1 MKLSITG
8 LFKRHV
14 KEEKKPQNID
24 AGQEKEP
31 ASIIQTDIWKKP
43 SSDGLVDY
51 HAVTGEGTP
60 EYQERQNS
68 LQQMEAWAK
77 ENQIPVGKRTVTDY
91 YYDSKI
97 VPGRVVL
104 MGLGKN
110 VRGSMQYILNELNH
124 NDAFKDFHIYVKTAK
139 DTEEIVKTYIRQNGW
154 NRTEAVTPDSVYM
167 ELIETAQF
175 LLTEVYLT
183 AAWVKKE
190 GQMYINIWHGTPLK
204 KLGLAKNAK
213 GKHKNGI
220 QQSNF
225 IDADYLLYPNDYT
238 KKHMLESY
246 KVAELMPGKVL
257 KLGYPRTGG
266 MLEAAQSDQTELR
279 KMLAPNGE
287 HIYAYMPTWK
297 DYLKVDQ
304 VVAESKE
311 LLDYLDANLREDQI
325 LYVNLHHRVSD
336 SLDYSQFKRIRQF
349 PPTVDSYKLLAL
361 TDALI
366 TDYSSVFYDYL
377 ALRRQIVLYCADY
390 ELYRKKR
397 GTYMDLMELPFD
409 KAVTPEEVLAAIN
422 RGKTY
427 DDEAAYQEFCA
438 YDSVENAHKL
448 CSLFMGTED
457 EVEVEAIPKNK
468 KKKVMIYS
476 DALSECTE
484 TQWLR
489 KTAENCAGS
498 DTVELFIS
506 CNQDMVNENKDSA
519 YPLLNKVPVIGTTA
533 DYFPSAMGRTAKK
546 LYESGKIT
554 IGQAMSVWKYDYAA
568 AVRRFLGRAAFD
580 LAVLLDVTDPEKL
593 LALTFMDQPNKIMI
607 ISDLMYKEITENN
620 NTFLKDA
627 LQVSASYMRAVFVK
641 NEEQYAY
648 ISQMIGDAC
657 PVCYM
662 KDAKDLTQA
671 INAAVMREGD
681 QL

>member
-24 AGQEKEP
+24 AGKEKKP
-31 ASIIQTDIWKKP
+31 ASIIQTDTWKKP

-154 NRTEAVTPDSVYM
+154 SRTEAVTPDSVYM

-246 KVAELMPGKVL
+246 KVADLMPGKVL

-409 KAVTPEEVLAAIN
+409 KAITPEEVLAAIN

-448 CSLFMGTED
+448 CSLFLGTED
-457 EVEVEAIPKNK
+457 EVVVEAIPKNK

-489 KTAENCAGS
+489 KTAKNCAGS

-554 IGQAMSVWKYDYAA
+554 IGQAMSIWKYDYAA

-593 LALTFMDQPNKIMI
+593 LSLTFMDQPNKIMI

-671 INAAVMREGD
+671 INAAVIREGE
-681 QL
+681 

>member
-24 AGQEKEP
+24 AGQEKKP
-31 ASIIQTDIWKKP
+31 ASTIQTDTWKKP

-154 NRTEAVTPDSVYM
+154 SRTEAVTPDSVYM

-246 KVAELMPGKVL
+246 KVADLMPGKVL

-448 CSLFMGTED
+448 CSLFLGTED

-489 KTAENCAGS
+489 KTAESCAGS

-546 LYESGKIT
+546 LYESGKIM

-568 AVRRFLGRAAFD
+568 AARRFLGRAAFD

-593 LALTFMDQPNKIMI
+593 LALTFMDQPNKIMV

-627 LQVSASYMRAVFVK
+627 VQVSASYMRAVFVK

-671 INAAVMREGD
+671 INAAVMREGE
-681 QL
+681 

>member
-8 LFKRHV
+8 LFKRHT

-31 ASIIQTDIWKKP
+31 ASIIQIDTWKKP

-68 LQQMEAWAK
+68 LQQMGAWAK

-154 NRTEAVTPDSVYM
+154 SRTEAVTPDSVYM

-246 KVAELMPGKVL
+246 KVADLMPGKVL

-448 CSLFMGTED
+448 CSLFLGTED
-457 EVEVEAIPKNK
+457 EVVVEAIPKNK

-533 DYFPSAMGRTAKK
+533 DYFPSAMGHTAKK

-554 IGQAMSVWKYDYAA
+554 IGQAMSIWKYDYAA

-593 LALTFMDQPNKIMI
+593 LSLTFMDQPNKIMI

-671 INAAVMREGD
+671 INAAVIREGE
-681 QL
+681 

>member
-24 AGQEKEP
+24 AGQEKKP
-31 ASIIQTDIWKKP
+31 AFIIQTDTWKKP

-154 NRTEAVTPDSVYM
+154 SRTEAVTPDSVYM

-246 KVAELMPGKVL
+246 KVADLMPGKVL

-448 CSLFMGTED
+448 CSLFLGTED
-457 EVEVEAIPKNK
+457 EVVVEAIPKNK

-533 DYFPSAMGRTAKK
+533 DYFPSAMGHTAKK

-554 IGQAMSVWKYDYAA
+554 IGQAMSIWKYDYAA

-593 LALTFMDQPNKIMI
+593 LSLTFMDQPNKIMI

-671 INAAVMREGD
+671 INAAVIREGE
-681 QL
+681 

>member
-24 AGQEKEP
+24 AGQEKKP
-31 ASIIQTDIWKKP
+31 ASIIQTDTWKKP

-110 VRGSMQYILNELNH
+110 VRGSMQYILNELNY

-154 NRTEAVTPDSVYM
+154 SRTEAVTPDSVYM

-246 KVAELMPGKVL
+246 KVADLMPGKVL

-448 CSLFMGTED
+448 CSLFLGTED
-457 EVEVEAIPKNK
+457 EVVVEAIPKNK

-533 DYFPSAMGRTAKK
+533 DYFPSAMGHTAKK

-554 IGQAMSVWKYDYAA
+554 IGQAMSIWKYDYAA

-593 LALTFMDQPNKIMI
+593 LSLTFMDQPNKIMI

-671 INAAVMREGD
+671 INAAVIREGE
-681 QL
+681 

>member
-24 AGQEKEP
+24 AGQEKKP
-31 ASIIQTDIWKKP
+31 ASIIQTDTWKKP

-154 NRTEAVTPDSVYM
+154 SRTEAVTPDSVYM

-246 KVAELMPGKVL
+246 KVADLMPGKVL

-448 CSLFMGTED
+448 CSLFLGTED

-533 DYFPSAMGRTAKK
+533 DYFPSAMGHTAKK

-568 AVRRFLGRAAFD
+568 AARRFLGRAAFD

-593 LALTFMDQPNKIMI
+593 LALTFMDQPNKIMV

-671 INAAVMREGD
+671 INAAVMREGE
-681 QL
+681 

>member
-24 AGQEKEP
+24 AGQEKKP
-31 ASIIQTDIWKKP
+31 ASIIQTDTWKKP

-154 NRTEAVTPDSVYM
+154 SRTEVVTPDSVYM

-246 KVAELMPGKVL
+246 KVADLMPGKVL

-297 DYLKVDQ
+297 DYLKVNQ

-448 CSLFMGTED
+448 CSLFLGTED
-457 EVEVEAIPKNK
+457 EVVVEAIPKNK

-554 IGQAMSVWKYDYAA
+554 IGQAMSIWKYDYAA

-593 LALTFMDQPNKIMI
+593 LSLTFMDQPNKIMI

-671 INAAVMREGD
+671 INAAVIREGE
-681 QL
+681 

>member
-8 LFKRHV
+8 LFKRHT

-31 ASIIQTDIWKKP
+31 ASIIQIDTWKKP
-43 SSDGLVDY
+43 SSDGLVNY

-154 NRTEAVTPDSVYM
+154 SRTEAVTPDSVYM

-246 KVAELMPGKVL
+246 KVADLMPGKVL

-448 CSLFMGTED
+448 CSLFLGTED

-533 DYFPSAMGRTAKK
+533 DYFPSAMGCTAKK
-546 LYESGKIT
+546 LYENGQIT
-554 IGQAMSVWKYDYAA
+554 LGQAMCVGKYDYAA

-593 LALTFMDQPNKIMI
+593 LSLTFMDQPNKIMI

-648 ISQMIGDAC
+648 ISQMIGNAC

-671 INAAVMREGD
+671 INAAVIREGE
-681 QL
+681 

>member
-24 AGQEKEP
+24 AGQEKKP
-31 ASIIQTDIWKKP
+31 ASIIQTDTWKKP

-110 VRGSMQYILNELNH
+110 VRGSMQYILNELNY

-154 NRTEAVTPDSVYM
+154 SRTEAVTPDSVYM

-246 KVAELMPGKVL
+246 KVADLMPGKVL

-409 KAVTPEEVLAAIN
+409 KAITPEEVLAAIN

-427 DDEAAYQEFCA
+427 DDEEAYQEFCA

-448 CSLFMGTED
+448 CSLFLGTED
-457 EVEVEAIPKNK
+457 EVVVEAIPKNK

-533 DYFPSAMGRTAKK
+533 DYFPSAMGHTAKK

-593 LALTFMDQPNKIMI
+593 LSLTFMDQPNKIMI

-671 INAAVMREGD
+671 INAAVIREGE
-681 QL
+681 

>member
-24 AGQEKEP
+24 AGQEKKP
-31 ASIIQTDIWKKP
+31 AFIIQTDTWKKP

-68 LQQMEAWAK
+68 LQQMAAWAK

-154 NRTEAVTPDSVYM
+154 SRTEAVTPDSVYM

-246 KVAELMPGKVL
+246 KVADLMPGKVL

-448 CSLFMGTED
+448 CSLFLGTED
-457 EVEVEAIPKNK
+457 EVVVEAIPKNK

-533 DYFPSAMGRTAKK
+533 DYFPSAMGHTAKK

-554 IGQAMSVWKYDYAA
+554 IGQAMSIWKYDYAA

-593 LALTFMDQPNKIMI
+593 LSLTFMDQPNKIMI

-671 INAAVMREGD
+671 INAAVMREGE
-681 QL
+681 

>member
-24 AGQEKEP
+24 AGQEKKP
-31 ASIIQTDIWKKP
+31 ASIIQTDTWKKP

-154 NRTEAVTPDSVYM
+154 SRTEVVTPDSVYM

-246 KVAELMPGKVL
+246 KVADLMPGKVL

-311 LLDYLDANLREDQI
+311 LLDYLDANLRKDQI

-409 KAVTPEEVLAAIN
+409 KAITPEEVLAAIN

-448 CSLFMGTED
+448 CSLFLGTED
-457 EVEVEAIPKNK
+457 EVVVEAIPKNK

-593 LALTFMDQPNKIMI
+593 LSLTFMDQPNKIMI

-671 INAAVMREGD
+671 INAAVIREGE
-681 QL
+681 

>member
-24 AGQEKEP
+24 AGKEKKP
-31 ASIIQTDIWKKP
+31 ASIIQTDTWKKP

-68 LQQMEAWAK
+68 LQQMEAWTK

-154 NRTEAVTPDSVYM
+154 SRTEAVTPDSVYM

-246 KVAELMPGKVL
+246 KVADLMPGKVL

-409 KAVTPEEVLAAIN
+409 KAITPEEVLAAIN

-427 DDEAAYQEFCA
+427 DDEEAYQEFCA

-448 CSLFMGTED
+448 CSLFLGTED
-457 EVEVEAIPKNK
+457 EVVVEAIPKNK

-554 IGQAMSVWKYDYAA
+554 IGQAMSIWKYDYAA

-593 LALTFMDQPNKIMI
+593 LSLTFMDQPNKIMI

-671 INAAVMREGD
+671 INAAVIREGE
-681 QL
+681 

>member
-24 AGQEKEP
+24 AGQEKKP
-31 ASIIQTDIWKKP
+31 AFIIQTDTWKKP

-68 LQQMEAWAK
+68 LQQMAAWAK

-154 NRTEAVTPDSVYM
+154 SRTEAVTPDSVYM

-246 KVAELMPGKVL
+246 KVADLMPGKVL

-448 CSLFMGTED
+448 CSLFLGTED
-457 EVEVEAIPKNK
+457 EVVVEAIPKNK

-533 DYFPSAMGRTAKK
+533 DYFPSAMGHTAKK

-554 IGQAMSVWKYDYAA
+554 IGQAMSIWKYDYAA

-593 LALTFMDQPNKIMI
+593 LSLTFMGQPNKIMI

-671 INAAVMREGD
+671 INAAVIREGE
-681 QL
+681 

>member
-1 MKLSITG
+1 MKFSITG

-24 AGQEKEP
+24 AGQEKKP
-31 ASIIQTDIWKKP
+31 AFIIQTDTWKKP

-68 LQQMEAWAK
+68 LQQMAAWAK

-154 NRTEAVTPDSVYM
+154 SRTEAVTPDSVYM

-246 KVAELMPGKVL
+246 KVADLMPGKVL

-448 CSLFMGTED
+448 CSLFLGTED
-457 EVEVEAIPKNK
+457 EVVVEAIPKNK

-533 DYFPSAMGRTAKK
+533 DYFPSAMGHTAKK

-554 IGQAMSVWKYDYAA
+554 IGQAMSIWKYDYAA

-593 LALTFMDQPNKIMI
+593 LSLTFMDQPNKIMI

-671 INAAVMREGD
+671 INAAVIREGE
-681 QL
+681 

>member
-24 AGQEKEP
+24 AGQEKKP
-31 ASIIQTDIWKKP
+31 AFIIQTDTWKKP

-68 LQQMEAWAK
+68 LQQMAAWAK

-154 NRTEAVTPDSVYM
+154 SRTEAVTPDSVYM

-246 KVAELMPGKVL
+246 KVADLMPGKVL

-448 CSLFMGTED
+448 CSLFLGTED
-457 EVEVEAIPKNK
+457 EVVVEAIPKNK

-554 IGQAMSVWKYDYAA
+554 IGQAMSIWKYDYAA

-593 LALTFMDQPNKIMI
+593 LSLTFMDQPNKIMI

-671 INAAVMREGD
+671 INAAVIREGE
-681 QL
+681 

>member
-546 LYESGKIT
+546 LYESGKIM

-671 INAAVMREGD
+671 INAAVMREGE
-681 QL
+681 

>member
-8 LFKRHV
+8 LFKRHT

-24 AGQEKEP
+24 AGQEKKP
-31 ASIIQTDIWKKP
+31 AFIIQTDTWKKP

-68 LQQMEAWAK
+68 LQQMAAWAK

-154 NRTEAVTPDSVYM
+154 SRTEAVTPDSVYM

-246 KVAELMPGKVL
+246 KVADLMPGKVL

-448 CSLFMGTED
+448 CSLFLGTED
-457 EVEVEAIPKNK
+457 EVVVEAIPKNK

-533 DYFPSAMGRTAKK
+533 DYFPSAMGHTAKK

-554 IGQAMSVWKYDYAA
+554 IGQAMSIWKYDYAA

-593 LALTFMDQPNKIMI
+593 LSLTFMDQPNKIMI

-671 INAAVMREGD
+671 INAAVIREGE
-681 QL
+681 

>member
-24 AGQEKEP
+24 AGQEKKP
-31 ASIIQTDIWKKP
+31 AFIIQTDTWKKP

-68 LQQMEAWAK
+68 LQQMAAWAK

-154 NRTEAVTPDSVYM
+154 SRTEAVTPDSVYM

-246 KVAELMPGKVL
+246 KVADLMPGKVL

-448 CSLFMGTED
+448 CSLFLGTED
-457 EVEVEAIPKNK
+457 EVVVEAIPKNK

-533 DYFPSAMGRTAKK
+533 DYFPSAMGRIAKK

-554 IGQAMSVWKYDYAA
+554 IGQAMSIWKYDYAA

-593 LALTFMDQPNKIMI
+593 LSLTFMDQPNKIMI

-620 NTFLKDA
+620 NIFLKDA

-671 INAAVMREGD
+671 INAAVIREGE
-681 QL
+681 

>member
-24 AGQEKEP
+24 AGQEKKP
-31 ASIIQTDIWKKP
+31 ASIIQTDTWKKP

-154 NRTEAVTPDSVYM
+154 SRTEVVTPDSVYM

-246 KVAELMPGKVL
+246 KVADLMPGKVL

-448 CSLFMGTED
+448 CSLFLGTED
-457 EVEVEAIPKNK
+457 EVVVEAIPKNK

-554 IGQAMSVWKYDYAA
+554 IGQAMSIWKYDYAA

-593 LALTFMDQPNKIMI
+593 LSLTFMDQPNKIMI

-627 LQVSASYMRAVFVK
+627 VQVSASYMRAVFVK

-671 INAAVMREGD
+671 INAAVMREGE
-681 QL
+681 

>member
-24 AGQEKEP
+24 AGQEKKP
-31 ASIIQTDIWKKP
+31 AFIIQTDTWKKP

-68 LQQMEAWAK
+68 LQQMAAWAK

-154 NRTEAVTPDSVYM
+154 SRTEAVTPDSVYM

-246 KVAELMPGKVL
+246 KVADLMPGKVL

-397 GTYMDLMELPFD
+397 GTYMNLMELPFD

-448 CSLFMGTED
+448 CSLFLGTED
-457 EVEVEAIPKNK
+457 EVVVEAIPKNK

-533 DYFPSAMGRTAKK
+533 DYFPSAMGHTAKK

-554 IGQAMSVWKYDYAA
+554 IGQAMSIWKYDYAA

-593 LALTFMDQPNKIMI
+593 LSLTFMDQPNKIMI

-671 INAAVMREGD
+671 INAAVIREGE
-681 QL
+681 

>member
-24 AGQEKEP
+24 AGQEKKP
-31 ASIIQTDIWKKP
+31 ASIIQTDTWKKP

-154 NRTEAVTPDSVYM
+154 SRTEAVTPDSVYM

-246 KVAELMPGKVL
+246 KVADLMPGKVL

-448 CSLFMGTED
+448 CSLFLGTED
-457 EVEVEAIPKNK
+457 EVVVEAIPKNK

-533 DYFPSAMGRTAKK
+533 DYFPSAMGHTAKK

-554 IGQAMSVWKYDYAA
+554 IGQAMSIWKYDYAA

-593 LALTFMDQPNKIMI
+593 LSLTFMDQPNKIMI

-671 INAAVMREGD
+671 INAAVIREGE
-681 QL
+681 

>member
-24 AGQEKEP
+24 AGQEKKP
-31 ASIIQTDIWKKP
+31 ASTIQTDTWKKP

-154 NRTEAVTPDSVYM
+154 SRTEAVTPDSVYM

-246 KVAELMPGKVL
+246 KVADLMPGKVL

-409 KAVTPEEVLAAIN
+409 KAITPEEVLAAIN

-448 CSLFMGTED
+448 CSLFLGTED
-457 EVEVEAIPKNK
+457 EVVVEAIPKNK

-554 IGQAMSVWKYDYAA
+554 IGQAMSVRKYDYAA

-671 INAAVMREGD
+671 INAAVMREGE
-681 QL
+681 

>member
-24 AGQEKEP
+24 AGQEKKP
-31 ASIIQTDIWKKP
+31 AFIIQTDTWKKP

-68 LQQMEAWAK
+68 LQQMAAWAK

-154 NRTEAVTPDSVYM
+154 SRTEAVTPDSVYM

-246 KVAELMPGKVL
+246 KVADLMPGKVL

-448 CSLFMGTED
+448 CSLFLGTED

-533 DYFPSAMGRTAKK
+533 DYFPSAMGHTAKK

-554 IGQAMSVWKYDYAA
+554 IGQAMSIWKYDYAA

-593 LALTFMDQPNKIMI
+593 LSLTFMDQPNKIMI

-671 INAAVMREGD
+671 INAAVIREGE
-681 QL
+681 

>member
-124 NDAFKDFHIYVKTAK
+124 NNAFKDFHIYVKTAK

-671 INAAVMREGD
+671 INAAVMREGE
-681 QL
+681 

>member
-24 AGQEKEP
+24 AGQEKKP
-31 ASIIQTDIWKKP
+31 AFIIQTDTWKKP

-68 LQQMEAWAK
+68 LQQMAAWAK

-154 NRTEAVTPDSVYM
+154 SRTEAVTPDSVYM

-246 KVAELMPGKVL
+246 KVADLMPGKVL

-448 CSLFMGTED
+448 CSLFLGTED
-457 EVEVEAIPKNK
+457 EVVVEAIPKNK

-533 DYFPSAMGRTAKK
+533 DYFPSAMGHTAKK

-554 IGQAMSVWKYDYAA
+554 IGQAMSIWKYDYAA

-593 LALTFMDQPNKIMI
+593 LSLTFMDQPNKIMI
-607 ISDLMYKEITENN
+607 ISDLMYLSLIH
-620 NTFLKDA
+620 
-627 LQVSASYMRAVFVK
+627 
-641 NEEQYAY
+641 
-648 ISQMIGDAC
+648 I
-657 PVCYM
+657 
-662 KDAKDLTQA
+662 
-671 INAAVMREGD
+671 
-681 QL
+681 

>member
-24 AGQEKEP
+24 AGQEKKP
-31 ASIIQTDIWKKP
+31 ASIIQTDTWKKP

-60 EYQERQNS
+60 EYQERKNS

-154 NRTEAVTPDSVYM
+154 SRTEAVTPDSVYM

-246 KVAELMPGKVL
+246 KVADLMPGKVL

-311 LLDYLDANLREDQI
+311 LLDYLDANLRKDQI

-568 AVRRFLGRAAFD
+568 AARRFLGRAAFD

-593 LALTFMDQPNKIMI
+593 LALTFMDQPNKIMV

-648 ISQMIGDAC
+648 ISQMIRDAC

-671 INAAVMREGD
+671 INAAVMREGE
-681 QL
+681 

>member
-361 TDALI
+361 ADALI

-671 INAAVMREGD
+671 INAAVMREGE
-681 QL
+681 

>member
-671 INAAVMREGD
+671 INAAVIREGE
-681 QL
+681 

>member
-24 AGQEKEP
+24 EGQEKKP
-31 ASIIQTDIWKKP
+31 ASIIQTDTWKKP

-246 KVAELMPGKVL
+246 KVADLMPGKVL

-427 DDEAAYQEFCA
+427 DDEVAYQEFCA

-448 CSLFMGTED
+448 CSLFLGTED

-568 AVRRFLGRAAFD
+568 AARRFLGRAAFD

-593 LALTFMDQPNKIMI
+593 LALTFMDQPNKIMV

-627 LQVSASYMRAVFVK
+627 VQVSASYMRAVFVK

-671 INAAVMREGD
+671 INAAVMREGE
-681 QL
+681 

>member
-448 CSLFMGTED
+448 CSLFLGTED
-457 EVEVEAIPKNK
+457 EVVVEAIPKNK

-593 LALTFMDQPNKIMI
+593 LSLTFMDQPNKIMI

-671 INAAVMREGD
+671 INAAVIREGE
-681 QL
+681 

>member
-124 NDAFKDFHIYVKTAK
+124 NDAFKDFHIYIKTAK

-671 INAAVMREGD
+671 INAAVMREGE
-681 QL
+681 

>member
-24 AGQEKEP
+24 AGQEKKP
-31 ASIIQTDIWKKP
+31 ASTIQTDTWKKP

-154 NRTEAVTPDSVYM
+154 SRTEAVTPDSVYM

-246 KVAELMPGKVL
+246 KVADLMPGKVL

-448 CSLFMGTED
+448 CSLFLGTED

-533 DYFPSAMGRTAKK
+533 DYFPSAMGHTAKK

-568 AVRRFLGRAAFD
+568 AARRFLGRAAFD

-593 LALTFMDQPNKIMI
+593 LALTFMDQPNKIMV

-648 ISQMIGDAC
+648 ISQMIRDAC

-671 INAAVMREGD
+671 INAAVMREGE
-681 QL
+681 

>member
-24 AGQEKEP
+24 AGQEKKP
-31 ASIIQTDIWKKP
+31 ASIIQTDTWKKP

-154 NRTEAVTPDSVYM
+154 SRTEAVTPDSVYM

-246 KVAELMPGKVL
+246 KVADLMPGKVL

-311 LLDYLDANLREDQI
+311 LLDYLDANLRKDQI

-409 KAVTPEEVLAAIN
+409 KAITPEEVLAAIN

-448 CSLFMGTED
+448 CSLFLGTED
-457 EVEVEAIPKNK
+457 EVVVEAIPKNK

-554 IGQAMSVWKYDYAA
+554 IGQAMSIWKYDYAA

-593 LALTFMDQPNKIMI
+593 LSLTFMDQPNKIMI

-671 INAAVMREGD
+671 INAAVIREGE
-681 QL
+681 

>member
-24 AGQEKEP
+24 AGQKKEP

-593 LALTFMDQPNKIMI
+593 LALTFMDQPNKIMV

-671 INAAVMREGD
+671 INAAVMREGE
-681 QL
+681 

>member
-24 AGQEKEP
+24 AGQEKKP
-31 ASIIQTDIWKKP
+31 AFIIQTDTWKKP

-68 LQQMEAWAK
+68 LQQMAAWAK

-154 NRTEAVTPDSVYM
+154 SRTEAVTPDSVYM

-246 KVAELMPGKVL
+246 KVANLMPGKVL

-448 CSLFMGTED
+448 CSLFLGTED
-457 EVEVEAIPKNK
+457 EVVVEAIPKNK

-533 DYFPSAMGRTAKK
+533 DYFPSAMGHTAKK

-554 IGQAMSVWKYDYAA
+554 IGQAMSIWKYDYAA

-593 LALTFMDQPNKIMI
+593 LSLTFMDQPNKIMI

-671 INAAVMREGD
+671 INAAVIREGE
-681 QL
+681 

>member
-24 AGQEKEP
+24 AGQEKKP

-154 NRTEAVTPDSVYM
+154 SRTEAVTPDSVYM

-246 KVAELMPGKVL
+246 KVADLMPGKVL

-448 CSLFMGTED
+448 CSLFLGTED

-533 DYFPSAMGRTAKK
+533 DYFPSAMGHTAKK

-554 IGQAMSVWKYDYAA
+554 IGQAMSVWKYDYAT

-671 INAAVMREGD
+671 INAAVMREGE
-681 QL
+681 

>member
-24 AGQEKEP
+24 AGQEKKP
-31 ASIIQTDIWKKP
+31 AFIIQTDTWKKP

-68 LQQMEAWAK
+68 LQQMAAWAK

-97 VPGRVVL
+97 VLGRVVL

-154 NRTEAVTPDSVYM
+154 SRTEAVTPDSVYM

-246 KVAELMPGKVL
+246 KVADLMPGKVL

-448 CSLFMGTED
+448 CSLFLGTED
-457 EVEVEAIPKNK
+457 EVVVEAIPKNK

-533 DYFPSAMGRTAKK
+533 DYFPSAMGHTAKK

-554 IGQAMSVWKYDYAA
+554 IGQAMSIWKYDYAA

-593 LALTFMDQPNKIMI
+593 LSLTFMDQPNKIMI

-671 INAAVMREGD
+671 INAAVIREGE
-681 QL
+681 

>member
-24 AGQEKEP
+24 AGQEKKP
-31 ASIIQTDIWKKP
+31 ASIIQTDTWKKP

-139 DTEEIVKTYIRQNGW
+139 DTEEIVKAYIRQNGW
-154 NRTEAVTPDSVYM
+154 SRTEVVTPDSVYM

-246 KVAELMPGKVL
+246 KVADLMPGKVL

-448 CSLFMGTED
+448 CSLFLGTED
-457 EVEVEAIPKNK
+457 EVVVEAIPKNK

-554 IGQAMSVWKYDYAA
+554 IGQAMSIWKYDYAA

-593 LALTFMDQPNKIMI
+593 LSLTFMDQPNKIMI

-671 INAAVMREGD
+671 INAAVIREGE
-681 QL
+681 

>member
-24 AGQEKEP
+24 AGQEKKS
-31 ASIIQTDIWKKP
+31 ASIIQTDTWKKP

-68 LQQMEAWAK
+68 LRQMEAWAK

-246 KVAELMPGKVL
+246 KVADLMPGKVL

-448 CSLFMGTED
+448 CSLFLGTED

-476 DALSECTE
+476 DALSECAE

-568 AVRRFLGRAAFD
+568 AARRFLGRAAFD

-671 INAAVMREGD
+671 INAAVMREGE
-681 QL
+681 

>member
-24 AGQEKEP
+24 AGQEKKP
-31 ASIIQTDIWKKP
+31 ASIIQTDTWKKP

-154 NRTEAVTPDSVYM
+154 SRTEAVTPDSVYM

-246 KVAELMPGKVL
+246 KVADLMPGKVL

-409 KAVTPEEVLAAIN
+409 KAITPEEVLVAIN

-448 CSLFMGTED
+448 CSLFLGTED
-457 EVEVEAIPKNK
+457 EVVVEAIPKNK

-554 IGQAMSVWKYDYAA
+554 IGQAMSIWKYDYAA

-593 LALTFMDQPNKIMI
+593 LSLTFMDQPNKIMI

-671 INAAVMREGD
+671 INAAVIREGE
-681 QL
+681 